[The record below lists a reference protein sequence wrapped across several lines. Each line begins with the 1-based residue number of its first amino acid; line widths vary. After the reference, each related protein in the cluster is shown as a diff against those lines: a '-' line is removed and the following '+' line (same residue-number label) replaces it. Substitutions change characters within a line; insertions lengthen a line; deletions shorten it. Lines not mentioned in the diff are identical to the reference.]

1 MSRRHIRIFRG
12 MNVLGVMAGSV
23 LTDAATGRDE
33 HQLYTQIRRGQN
45 KAEVKIPGP
54 FPRSGSIWLVT

>member
-23 LTDAATGRDE
+23 LTDAATGRD
-33 HQLYTQIRRGQN
+33 
-45 KAEVKIPGP
+45 
-54 FPRSGSIWLVT
+54 